1 MTADLTFTRDFDAP
15 RELVFKVFM
24 DPAHF
29 VRFWGPAGT
38 HTPASSVVIEPWAG
52 GRFENVMVSDADGSS
67 YAFHATFLEVVEPLR
82 FSWKEHHSGLTSQTT
97 LIDLGDDRTRIVI
110 HQTDVPEGYRSPE
123 ARAGFQT
130 ALDRLAAHLA
140 TL

>member
-15 RELVFKVFM
+15 RELIFKVFM
-24 DPAHF
+24 DPSHF

-38 HTPASSVVIEPWAG
+38 HTPPSSVVIEPWAG
-52 GRFENVMVSDADGSS
+52 GRFENVMVSDTGRGE
-67 YAFHATFLEVVEPLR
+67 YAFRATFLEVVEPER

-97 LIDLGDDRTRIVI
+97 LVDLGGGRTRVVI
-110 HQTDVPEGYRSPE
+110 HQSDVPEGYRSPE
-123 ARAGFQT
+123 AQAGFAT
-130 ALDRLAAHLA
+130 SLGRLAAHLA

>member
-1 MTADLTFTRDFDAP
+1 VTADLTFTRDFEAP
-15 RELVFKVFM
+15 RELIFKVFL
-24 DPAHF
+24 DPSHF
-29 VRFWGPAGT
+29 VRFWGPVGT
-38 HTPASSVVIEPWAG
+38 HATSVVIEPWPG

-67 YAFHATFLEVVEPLR
+67 YAFRATFLSVVEPAL

-97 LIDLGDDRTRIVI
+97 LIDLGGGRTRVVI

-123 ARAGFQT
+123 ARAGFRT
-130 ALDRLAAHLA
+130 ALDRLAAYLA